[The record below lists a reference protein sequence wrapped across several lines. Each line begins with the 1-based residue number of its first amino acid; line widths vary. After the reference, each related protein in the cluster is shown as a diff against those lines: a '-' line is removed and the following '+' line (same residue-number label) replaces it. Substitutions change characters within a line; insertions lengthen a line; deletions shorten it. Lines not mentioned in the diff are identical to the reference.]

1 MFKSRKLNPRKCLG
15 KMYVSTSFKNHFGL
29 WSINYG
35 LRRMINSPENNSS
48 FSSSGRERGG
58 SSLYSD
64 AIRLSI
70 YLYCRILSFFFQYPV
85 VNIQLSICLIEKCM
99 CHNSDSFLH
108 PYHFMKK
115 EIKRQ

>member
-1 MFKSRKLNPRKCLG
+1 
-15 KMYVSTSFKNHFGL
+15 
-29 WSINYG
+29 
-35 LRRMINSPENNSS
+35 MINSPENNSS
-48 FSSSGRERGG
+48 FSSSGRERGGGG

-99 CHNSDSFLH
+99 CHNSVSFLH